1 MRHDEAIC
9 KVTLPIL
16 QRGDRGDAVRSLQ
29 LLLIGNGY
37 SCGYKAED
45 GVFGRDTEGALRAF
59 QKEKDLPI
67 SGRADGESW
76 RNLLLLSGYEEVI
89 ATCRY

>member
-1 MRHDEAIC
+1 MRYDEAIC

-37 SCGYKAED
+37 SCGYRAED
-45 GVFGRDTEGALRAF
+45 GLFGRDTERALRAF
-59 QKEKDLPI
+59 QEDKDI
-67 SGRADGESW
+67 SVTGRADGESW
-76 RNLLLLSGYEEVI
+76 RRLLLLTGYEEVI
-89 ATCRY
+89 AQCRY